1 MRELFSLDLRGF
13 WTIAVRAALVY
24 VAVVLLLRAVGKRH
38 VGQLSLLDF
47 VLVLLLSNAVQ
58 NAMVGPDTSVSG
70 GLVAAGVLLGVNL
83 LISRLIRGRRQL
95 AGLLEGEPTL
105 LVRDGHLLAGHLARE
120 GIRSEELEA
129 VVREHG
135 IESVARVHQAVL
147 EIDGS
152 ISVIAKG
159 DAGKEQRLPP
169 PRSHRSKHLKTKGK
183 LP

>member
-1 MRELFSLDLRGF
+1 MHELFPLDIHNFLA
-13 WTIAVRAALVY
+13 IAVRAGLVY
-24 VAVVLLLRAVGKRH
+24 VAVVGLLRVVGKRH

-70 GLVAAGVLLGVNL
+70 GLVAACVLLGVNL
-83 LISRLIRGRRQL
+83 LFSRLIFGRRQL

-105 LVRDGHLLAGHLARE
+105 LVRDGHILAGHLGRE
-120 GIRSEELEA
+120 GIRPEELEA

-135 IESVARVHQAVL
+135 IDSMAHVHQAVL

-152 ISVIAKG
+152 ISVIAKA
-159 DAGKEQRLPP
+159 DRVHERRLPP
-169 PRSHRSKHLKTKGK
+169 PRSHRSKHLTGRQK
-183 LP
+183 

>member
-1 MRELFSLDLRGF
+1 MHEMFPFDLHNF
-13 WTIAVRAALVY
+13 LSIALRAGLVY
-24 VAVVLLLRAVGKRH
+24 VAVVGLLRLVGKRH

-70 GLVAAGVLLGVNL
+70 GLVAACMLLGVNML
-83 LISRLIRGRRQL
+83 FSRLIFRRKQL

-105 LVRDGHLLAGHLARE
+105 LVRDGQMLAGHLSRE
-120 GIRSEELEA
+120 GIRPEELEA

-135 IESVARVHQAVL
+135 IDSIAKVHQAVL

-159 DAGKEQRLPP
+159 DAGKEQRLSP
-169 PRSHRSKHLKTKGK
+169 PRSHRSKHTKLQRK
-183 LP
+183 